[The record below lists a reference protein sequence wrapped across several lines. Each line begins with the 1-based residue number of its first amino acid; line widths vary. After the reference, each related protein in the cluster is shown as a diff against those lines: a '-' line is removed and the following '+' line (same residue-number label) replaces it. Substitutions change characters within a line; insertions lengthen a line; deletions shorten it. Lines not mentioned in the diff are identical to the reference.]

1 MIPSNKFKR
10 KKIEKDQEDK
20 LSLKDVDK
28 EEQLLQEKK
37 TLQVSNDYNIII

>member
-1 MIPSNKFKR
+1 MIPLNKFKR